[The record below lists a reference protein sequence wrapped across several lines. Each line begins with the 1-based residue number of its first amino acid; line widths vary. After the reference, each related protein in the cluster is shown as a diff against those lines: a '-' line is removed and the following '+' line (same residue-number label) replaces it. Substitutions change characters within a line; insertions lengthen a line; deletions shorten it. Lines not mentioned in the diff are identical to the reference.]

1 MVVYTI
7 THQAQNVSL
16 FSLPTELQKYS
27 STGKGLTNSVF
38 GLQIWL
44 MRHEFNQNGS
54 VRCFLQNELTSC
66 GITIT
71 GVLQGDRRHEPMTQ
85 TKQLKEFR
93 FLDQIVLDGDIPL
106 TKHAVSH
113 REYC

>member
-1 MVVYTI
+1 MI
-7 THQAQNVSL
+7 LEGKH
-16 FSLPTELQKYS
+16 FSLICIKKNLSQVLLFN
-27 STGKGLTNSVF
+27 TGKGLTNSVF

-71 GVLQGDRRHEPMTQ
+71 GVLRGDRRHEPMTQ

-93 FLDQIVLDGDIPL
+93 FLDQIILDGDFPL
-106 TKHAVSH
+106 TKHAVSR